1 MLANKKLMTNYSI
14 KNTEAAIIFEDRN
27 DTGEDII
34 ACYTNGFYILEAHSP
49 HSTAQ
54 LGIFDNIGDLM
65 SYLNEVDIEDIQYR
79 LNFGGCEY

>member
-27 DTGEDII
+27 DTGEDI
-34 ACYTNGFYILEAHSP
+34 
-49 HSTAQ
+49 
-54 LGIFDNIGDLM
+54 
-65 SYLNEVDIEDIQYR
+65 QYR